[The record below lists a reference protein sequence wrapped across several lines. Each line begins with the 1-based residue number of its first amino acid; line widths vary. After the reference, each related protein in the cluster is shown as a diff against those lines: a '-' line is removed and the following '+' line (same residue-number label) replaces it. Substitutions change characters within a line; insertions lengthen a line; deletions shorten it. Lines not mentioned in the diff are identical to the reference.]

1 MSIEELRLKNQ
12 GLVETQQ
19 SSGVK
24 PNNVST
30 EEADTSGYIIDGS
43 STSTASQ
50 TESTELVSEDDAVVG
65 GELDITNNPFSMV
78 DDSAIKAEYMSLDT
92 DNNGV
97 LTKEELLSW
106 DGIIDGINGTLDNLK
121 SVFAGLGLKV
131 DDASGSTS
139 APSNDGEANAST
151 DVPVENTQPAESGEE
166 IMPDAVKIDD
176 LKDATKDEFKEVAKQ
191 SEELWKEIENIGMND
206 VFKLIDTDEDGKVSE
221 EELQAIAEL
230 DSEDNED
237 GKDSISIDDLKKA
250 VENDKAAKAEEAKA
264 QETAKAK
271 EESNKTDTQA
281 VKQNTSTPRSSGV
294 SGGGRTGGA
303 SGAGGGSYGGGSSGV
318 SGASTS
324 DLPKVET
331 LEELQQQKT
340 QLETEIADKQS
351 EMSEIS
357 AGTSDKVS
365 AEKQAMEDA
374 KKDMEDA
381 IKNDDKINK
390 ETKDEYLELT
400 NNIEKNNQAISENES
415 ETMQTES
422 SISQTESSISTLES
436 SLNSLKLSG
445 EEDDEQKAKIE
456 ARRSELESQIA
467 DKKTELGELQDKKE
481 QLVADKSDLEKEK
494 ADLDKQKAELE
505 KEVLKN
511 ASPETKTAIKTYND
525 KQEAFESKKTE
536 ALSTAKSELDTKVKE
551 LSEVEQKINEKQD
564 QEAKGPTF
572 DFEEG
577 EYSEAEMAA
586 FEANWAENKERYE
599 AVAEKT
605 GVPAELIAAIH
616 WREGSGNFDTY
627 LHNGDPLG
635 SPTTHVP
642 AGIYFDNWE
651 EAAIDAIS
659 SHRGDS
665 TLTADSTDLDA
676 MADFAE
682 RYNGLGYRNRGVPSA
697 YVWAGT
703 DQYTSGKFVADGQYD
718 PNAVDQQL
726 GVMLMLKHI
735 M

>member
-12 GLVETQQ
+12 GLVEAQQ

-24 PNNVST
+24 TGNVSSEGT
-30 EEADTSGYIIDGS
+30 DTSGYIIDGS

-65 GELDITNNPFSMV
+65 GELDINPFSMV

-92 DNNGV
+92 DNDGV

-106 DGIIDGINGTLDNLK
+106 DGIIDGISGTLDNLK
-121 SVFAGLGLKV
+121 AVFTGLGLKV

-139 APSNDGEANAST
+139 APSADGEGNVST

-230 DSEDNED
+230 DSENNED
-237 GKDSISIDDLKKA
+237 GKDSISIEDLKKA

-264 QETAKAK
+264 EETAKAK
-271 EESNKTDTQA
+271 EESNKSDTQ
-281 VKQNTSTPRSSGV
+281 VQKQNLRPSNGV
-294 SGGGRTGGA
+294 SGGGGVGGS
-303 SGAGGGSYGGGSSGV
+303 SGAGGGSYGGGTSGV

-324 DLPKVET
+324 DLPKAET

-340 QLETEIADKQS
+340 QLETEITDKQS

-374 KKDMEDA
+374 KEDMEEA

-467 DKKTELGELQDKKE
+467 DKKTELEELNAKKE
-481 QLVADKSDLEKEK
+481 ELESEKTDLEKEK
-494 ADLDKQKAELE
+494 TELDKQKAELE
-505 KEVLKN
+505 KEILKN
-511 ASPETKTAIKTYND
+511 ASPETKAAIEAYNTAQQD
-525 KQEAFESKKTE
+525 FETAKTE

>member
-1 MSIEELRLKNQ
+1 MSIEELRLKNP
-12 GLVETQQ
+12 GLIEAQQ

-24 PNNVST
+24 TGNVSSEGT
-30 EEADTSGYIIDGS
+30 DTSGYIIDGS

-65 GELDITNNPFSMV
+65 GELDINPFSMV

-106 DGIIDGINGTLDNLK
+106 DGIIDGISGTLDNLK
-121 SVFAGLGLKV
+121 AVFTGLGLKV

-139 APSNDGEANAST
+139 APSVDGEGNVST

-230 DSEDNED
+230 DSENNED
-237 GKDSISIDDLKKA
+237 GKDSISIEDLKKA

-264 QETAKAK
+264 EETAKAK
-271 EESNKTDTQA
+271 EESNKSDTQ
-281 VKQNTSTPRSSGV
+281 VQKQNLRPSNGV
-294 SGGGRTGGA
+294 SGGGGVGGS
-303 SGAGGGSYGGGSSGV
+303 SGAGGGSYGGGTSGV

-324 DLPKVET
+324 DLPKAET

-340 QLETEIADKQS
+340 QLETEITDKQS

-365 AEKQAMEDA
+365 GEKQAMEDA
-374 KKDMEDA
+374 KEDMEEA

-390 ETKDEYLELT
+390 ETKDEYLEVT

-481 QLVADKSDLEKEK
+481 QLEAEKTDLEKEK
-494 ADLDKQKAELE
+494 ADLDKQKAELQ
-505 KEVLKN
+505 KEILKN
-511 ASPETKTAIKTYND
+511 ASPETKAAIKTYND

>member
-1 MSIEELRLKNQ
+1 MSVEELRLKNP
-12 GLVETQQ
+12 GLVEAQQ
-19 SSGVK
+19 SSGSK
-24 PNNVST
+24 TNNVST
-30 EEADTSGYIIDGS
+30 NEADTWGYIIDGS

-65 GELDITNNPFSMV
+65 GELDTTNNPFSMV

-106 DGIIDGINGTLDNLK
+106 DGIIEGINGTLDNLK
-121 SVFAGLGLKV
+121 AVFTGLGLKV

-139 APSNDGEANAST
+139 VPSNDGEANVST

-271 EESNKTDTQA
+271 EEANKTDTQA

-331 LEELQQQKT
+331 LEDLQQQKT

-436 SLNSLKLSG
+436 SLNSLTLSG

-456 ARRSELESQIA
+456 ARRSELESQIS
-467 DKKTELGELQDKKE
+467 DK
-481 QLVADKSDLEKEK
+481 
-494 ADLDKQKAELE
+494 
-505 KEVLKN
+505 
-511 ASPETKTAIKTYND
+511 
-525 KQEAFESKKTE
+525 
-536 ALSTAKSELDTKVKE
+536 
-551 LSEVEQKINEKQD
+551 
-564 QEAKGPTF
+564 
-572 DFEEG
+572 
-577 EYSEAEMAA
+577 
-586 FEANWAENKERYE
+586 
-599 AVAEKT
+599 
-605 GVPAELIAAIH
+605 
-616 WREGSGNFDTY
+616 
-627 LHNGDPLG
+627 
-635 SPTTHVP
+635 
-642 AGIYFDNWE
+642 
-651 EAAIDAIS
+651 
-659 SHRGDS
+659 
-665 TLTADSTDLDA
+665 
-676 MADFAE
+676 
-682 RYNGLGYRNRGVPSA
+682 
-697 YVWAGT
+697 
-703 DQYTSGKFVADGQYD
+703 
-718 PNAVDQQL
+718 
-726 GVMLMLKHI
+726 
-735 M
+735 

>member
-19 SSGVK
+19 SSGAK
-24 PNNVST
+24 TNNVST
-30 EEADTSGYIIDGS
+30 DEADTWGYIIDGS
-43 STSTASQ
+43 STSTDSQ

-65 GELDITNNPFSMV
+65 GELDTTNNPFSMV

-92 DNNGV
+92 DNDGV

-121 SVFAGLGLKV
+121 AVFTGLGLKV

-139 APSNDGEANAST
+139 APSADGEGNVST

-230 DSEDNED
+230 DSENNED
-237 GKDSISIDDLKKA
+237 GKDSISIEDLKKA

-264 QETAKAK
+264 EETAKAK
-271 EESNKTDTQA
+271 EESNKSDTQ
-281 VKQNTSTPRSSGV
+281 VQKQNLRPSNGV
-294 SGGGRTGGA
+294 SGGGGVGGS
-303 SGAGGGSYGGGSSGV
+303 SGAGGGSYGGGTSGV

-324 DLPKVET
+324 DLPKAET

-340 QLETEIADKQS
+340 QLETEITDKQS

-436 SLNSLKLSG
+436 SLNSLTLSG

-456 ARRSELESQIA
+456 ARRSELESQIS
-467 DKKTELGELQDKKE
+467 DKKAELEDLKAKKE
-481 QLVADKSDLEKEK
+481 ELEAEKTDLEKEK

-505 KEVLKN
+505 KEILKN
-511 ASPETKTAIKTYND
+511 ASPETKAAIEAYNTAQQD
-525 KQEAFESKKTE
+525 FESAKTE

-676 MADFAE
+676 MAEFAE

>member
-1 MSIEELRLKNQ
+1 MSVEELRLKNQ
-12 GLVETQQ
+12 GLVEAQQ
-19 SSGVK
+19 SSGAK
-24 PNNVST
+24 TNNVST
-30 EEADTSGYIIDGS
+30 NEADTWGYIIDGS

-65 GELDITNNPFSMV
+65 GELDINPFSMV

-92 DNNGV
+92 DNDGV

-106 DGIIDGINGTLDNLK
+106 DGIIDGISGTLDNLK
-121 SVFAGLGLKV
+121 AVFTGLGLKV

-139 APSNDGEANAST
+139 APSADGEGNVST

-230 DSEDNED
+230 DSENNED
-237 GKDSISIDDLKKA
+237 GKDSISIEDLKKA

-264 QETAKAK
+264 EETAKAK
-271 EESNKTDTQA
+271 EESNKSDTQ
-281 VKQNTSTPRSSGV
+281 VQKQNLRPSNGV
-294 SGGGRTGGA
+294 SGGGGVGGS
-303 SGAGGGSYGGGSSGV
+303 SGAGGGSYGGGTSGV

-324 DLPKVET
+324 DLPKAET

-340 QLETEIADKQS
+340 QLETEITDKQS

-374 KKDMEDA
+374 KEDMEEA

-511 ASPETKTAIKTYND
+511 ASPETKAAIKTYND
-525 KQEAFESKKTE
+525 KQEAFETAKTE
-536 ALSTAKSELDTKVKE
+536 ALSTAKSELDAKVKE

>member
-1 MSIEELRLKNQ
+1 MSIEELRLKNP
-12 GLVETQQ
+12 GLIEAQQ

-24 PNNVST
+24 TGNVSSEGT
-30 EEADTSGYIIDGS
+30 DTSGYIIDGS
-43 STSTASQ
+43 STSTDSQ

-65 GELDITNNPFSMV
+65 GELDINPFSMV

-92 DNNGV
+92 DNDGV

-106 DGIIDGINGTLDNLK
+106 DGIIDGISGTLDNLK
-121 SVFAGLGLKV
+121 AVFTGLGLKV

-139 APSNDGEANAST
+139 APSADGEGNVST

-230 DSEDNED
+230 DSENNED
-237 GKDSISIDDLKKA
+237 GKDSISIEDLKKA

-264 QETAKAK
+264 EETAKAK
-271 EESNKTDTQA
+271 EESNKSDTQ
-281 VKQNTSTPRSSGV
+281 VQKQNLRPSNGV
-294 SGGGRTGGA
+294 SGGGGVGGS
-303 SGAGGGSYGGGSSGV
+303 SGAGGGSYGGGTSGV

-324 DLPKVET
+324 DLPKAET

-340 QLETEIADKQS
+340 QLETEITDKQS

-374 KKDMEDA
+374 KEDMEEA

-481 QLVADKSDLEKEK
+481 QLEAEKTDLEKEK

>member
-1 MSIEELRLKNQ
+1 MSIEELRSKNQ

-24 PNNVST
+24 MNSVST
-30 EEADTSGYIIDGS
+30 DEADTWGYIIDGS
-43 STSTASQ
+43 STSTDSQ

-65 GELDITNNPFSMV
+65 GELDINPFSMV

-121 SVFAGLGLKV
+121 AVFTGLGLKV

-139 APSNDGEANAST
+139 APSDDGEANAST

-230 DSEDNED
+230 DSENNED
-237 GKDSISIDDLKKA
+237 GKDSISIEDLKKA

-264 QETAKAK
+264 EETAKAK
-271 EESNKTDTQA
+271 EESNKSDTQ
-281 VKQNTSTPRSSGV
+281 VQKQNLRPSNGV
-294 SGGGRTGGA
+294 SGGGGVGGS
-303 SGAGGGSYGGGSSGV
+303 SGAGGGSYGGGTSGV

-324 DLPKVET
+324 DLPKAET
-331 LEELQQQKT
+331 LEDLQQQKT

-436 SLNSLKLSG
+436 SLNSLTLSG

-456 ARRSELESQIA
+456 ARRSELESQIS
-467 DKKTELGELQDKKE
+467 DKKAELEDLKAKKE
-481 QLVADKSDLEKEK
+481 ELESEKTDLEKEK

-505 KEVLKN
+505 KEILKN
-511 ASPETKTAIKTYND
+511 ASPETKAAIEAYNTAQQD
-525 KQEAFESKKTE
+525 FESAKTE

>member
-12 GLVETQQ
+12 GLVEAQQ

-24 PNNVST
+24 TGNVSSEGT
-30 EEADTSGYIIDGS
+30 DTSGYIIDGS

-65 GELDITNNPFSMV
+65 GELDINPFSMV

-92 DNNGV
+92 DNDGV

-106 DGIIDGINGTLDNLK
+106 DGIIDGISGTLDNLK
-121 SVFAGLGLKV
+121 AVFTGLGLKV

-139 APSNDGEANAST
+139 APSADGEGNVST

-230 DSEDNED
+230 DSENNED
-237 GKDSISIDDLKKA
+237 GKDSISIEDLKKA

-264 QETAKAK
+264 EETAKAK
-271 EESNKTDTQA
+271 EESNKSDTQ
-281 VKQNTSTPRSSGV
+281 VQKQNLRPSNGV
-294 SGGGRTGGA
+294 SGGGGVGGS
-303 SGAGGGSYGGGSSGV
+303 SGAGGGSYGGGTSGV

-324 DLPKVET
+324 DLPKAET

-340 QLETEIADKQS
+340 QLETEITDKQS

-374 KKDMEDA
+374 KKDMEEA

-456 ARRSELESQIA
+456 ARRSELESQIS
-467 DKKTELGELQDKKE
+467 DKKAELEDLKAKKE
-481 QLVADKSDLEKEK
+481 ELESEKTDLEKEK

-505 KEVLKN
+505 KEILKN
-511 ASPETKTAIKTYND
+511 ASPETKAAIEAYNTAQQD
-525 KQEAFESKKTE
+525 FESAKTE

>member
-12 GLVETQQ
+12 GLVEAQQ

-24 PNNVST
+24 TGNVSSEGT
-30 EEADTSGYIIDGS
+30 DTSGYIIDGS

-65 GELDITNNPFSMV
+65 GELDINPFSMV

-92 DNNGV
+92 DNDGV

-106 DGIIDGINGTLDNLK
+106 DGIIDGISGTLDNLK
-121 SVFAGLGLKV
+121 AVFTGLGLKV

-139 APSNDGEANAST
+139 APSADGEGNVST

-230 DSEDNED
+230 DSENNED
-237 GKDSISIDDLKKA
+237 GKDSISIEDLKKA

-264 QETAKAK
+264 EETAKAK
-271 EESNKTDTQA
+271 EESNKSDTQ
-281 VKQNTSTPRSSGV
+281 VQKQNLRPSNGV
-294 SGGGRTGGA
+294 SGGGGVGGS
-303 SGAGGGSYGGGSSGV
+303 SGAGGGSYGGGTSGV

-324 DLPKVET
+324 DLPKAET

-340 QLETEIADKQS
+340 QLETEITDKQS

-374 KKDMEDA
+374 KEDMEDA

-467 DKKTELGELQDKKE
+467 DKKTELEELNAKKE
-481 QLVADKSDLEKEK
+481 ELESEKTDLEKEK
-494 ADLDKQKAELE
+494 TELDKQKAELE
-505 KEVLKN
+505 KEILKN
-511 ASPETKTAIKTYND
+511 ASPETKAAIEAYNTAQQD
-525 KQEAFESKKTE
+525 FETAKTE

>member
-1 MSIEELRLKNQ
+1 MSIEELRLKNP

-24 PNNVST
+24 TGNVSSEGT
-30 EEADTSGYIIDGS
+30 DTSGYIIDGS
-43 STSTASQ
+43 STSTDSQ

-65 GELDITNNPFSMV
+65 GQLDTDNPFSMV

-92 DNNGV
+92 DNDGV

-106 DGIIDGINGTLDNLK
+106 DGIIDGISGTLDNLK
-121 SVFAGLGLKV
+121 AVFTGLGLKV

-139 APSNDGEANAST
+139 APSADGEGNVST

-230 DSEDNED
+230 DSENNED
-237 GKDSISIDDLKKA
+237 GKDSISIEDLKKA

-264 QETAKAK
+264 EETAKAK
-271 EESNKTDTQA
+271 EESNKSDTQ
-281 VKQNTSTPRSSGV
+281 VQKQNLRPSNGV
-294 SGGGRTGGA
+294 SGGGGVGGS
-303 SGAGGGSYGGGSSGV
+303 SGAGGGSYGGGTSGV

-324 DLPKVET
+324 DLPKAET

-340 QLETEIADKQS
+340 QLETEITDKQS

-374 KKDMEDA
+374 KEDMEEA

-481 QLVADKSDLEKEK
+481 QLEAEKTDLEKEK

-505 KEVLKN
+505 KEILKN
-511 ASPETKTAIKTYND
+511 ASPETKAAIEAYNTAQQD
-525 KQEAFESKKTE
+525 FETAKTE

>member
-1 MSIEELRLKNQ
+1 MSIEELRLKNP
-12 GLVETQQ
+12 GLIEAQQ

-24 PNNVST
+24 TGNVSSEGT
-30 EEADTSGYIIDGS
+30 DTSGYIIDGS

-65 GELDITNNPFSMV
+65 GELDINPFSMV

-106 DGIIDGINGTLDNLK
+106 DGIIDGISGTLDNLK
-121 SVFAGLGLKV
+121 AVFTGLGLKV

-139 APSNDGEANAST
+139 APSNDGEGNAST

-230 DSEDNED
+230 DSENNED
-237 GKDSISIDDLKKA
+237 GKDSISIEDLKKA

-264 QETAKAK
+264 EETAKAK
-271 EESNKTDTQA
+271 EESNKSDTQ
-281 VKQNTSTPRSSGV
+281 VQKQNLRPSNGV
-294 SGGGRTGGA
+294 SGGGGVGGS
-303 SGAGGGSYGGGSSGV
+303 SGAGGGSYGGGTSGV

-324 DLPKVET
+324 DLPKAET

-340 QLETEIADKQS
+340 QLETEITDKQS

-374 KKDMEDA
+374 KEDMEEA

-467 DKKTELGELQDKKE
+467 DKKTELEELNAKKE
-481 QLVADKSDLEKEK
+481 ELESEKTDLEKEK
-494 ADLDKQKAELE
+494 TELDKQKAELE
-505 KEVLKN
+505 KEILKN
-511 ASPETKTAIKTYND
+511 ASPETKAAIEAYNTAQQD
-525 KQEAFESKKTE
+525 FETAKTE

-642 AGIYFDNWE
+642 AGIYFDKWE

>member
-65 GELDITNNPFSMV
+65 GELDINPFSMV

-92 DNNGV
+92 DNDGV

-106 DGIIDGINGTLDNLK
+106 DGIIDGISGTLDNLK
-121 SVFAGLGLKV
+121 AVFTGLGLKV

-139 APSNDGEANAST
+139 APSADGEGNVST

-230 DSEDNED
+230 DSENNED
-237 GKDSISIDDLKKA
+237 GKDSISIEDLKKA

-264 QETAKAK
+264 EETSKAK
-271 EESNKTDTQA
+271 EESNKSDTQ
-281 VKQNTSTPRSSGV
+281 VQKQNLRPSNGV
-294 SGGGRTGGA
+294 SGGGGVGGS
-303 SGAGGGSYGGGSSGV
+303 SGAGGGSYGGGTSGV

-324 DLPKVET
+324 DLPKAET

-374 KKDMEDA
+374 KEDMEEA

-505 KEVLKN
+505 KEILKN
-511 ASPETKTAIKTYND
+511 ASPETKAAIEAYNTAQQD
-525 KQEAFESKKTE
+525 FETAKTE

>member
-12 GLVETQQ
+12 GLVEAQQ
-19 SSGVK
+19 SSGAK
-24 PNNVST
+24 TGNVSAEGT
-30 EEADTSGYIIDGS
+30 DTSGYIIDGS
-43 STSTASQ
+43 STSTDSQ

-65 GELDITNNPFSMV
+65 GELDINPFSMV

-92 DNNGV
+92 DNDGV

-106 DGIIDGINGTLDNLK
+106 DGIIDGISGTLDNLK
-121 SVFAGLGLKV
+121 AVFTGLGLKV

-139 APSNDGEANAST
+139 APSADGEGNVST

-230 DSEDNED
+230 DSENNED
-237 GKDSISIDDLKKA
+237 GKDSISIEDLKKA
-250 VENDKAAKAEEAKA
+250 VENDKAAKAAEAKA
-264 QETAKAK
+264 EETAKAK
-271 EESNKTDTQA
+271 EESNKSDTQ
-281 VKQNTSTPRSSGV
+281 VQKQNLRPSNGV
-294 SGGGRTGGA
+294 SGGGGVGGS
-303 SGAGGGSYGGGSSGV
+303 SGAGGGSYGGGTSGV

-324 DLPKVET
+324 DLPKAET

-340 QLETEIADKQS
+340 QLETEITDKQS

-374 KKDMEDA
+374 KEDMEEA

-390 ETKDEYLELT
+390 ETKDEYLEVT

-456 ARRSELESQIA
+456 ARRSELDSQIA

-481 QLVADKSDLEKEK
+481 QLVADKSDLEKGK
-494 ADLDKQKAELE
+494 ADLDKQKAELQ
-505 KEVLKN
+505 KEILKN

>member
-19 SSGVK
+19 SSGAK
-24 PNNVST
+24 TNNVSSEGT
-30 EEADTSGYIIDGS
+30 DTSGYIIDGS
-43 STSTASQ
+43 STSTDSQ

-65 GELDITNNPFSMV
+65 GELDTTNNPFSMV

-92 DNNGV
+92 DNDGV

-121 SVFAGLGLKV
+121 AVFTGLGLKV

-139 APSNDGEANAST
+139 APSADGEGNVST

-230 DSEDNED
+230 DSENNED
-237 GKDSISIDDLKKA
+237 GKDSISIEDLKKA

-264 QETAKAK
+264 EETAKAK
-271 EESNKTDTQA
+271 EESNKSDTQ
-281 VKQNTSTPRSSGV
+281 VQKQNLRPSNGV
-294 SGGGRTGGA
+294 SGGGGVGGS
-303 SGAGGGSYGGGSSGV
+303 SGAGGGSYGGGTSGV

-324 DLPKVET
+324 DLPKAET

-340 QLETEIADKQS
+340 QLETEITDKQS

-436 SLNSLKLSG
+436 SLNSLTLSG

-456 ARRSELESQIA
+456 ARRSELESQIS
-467 DKKTELGELQDKKE
+467 DKKAELEDLKAKKE
-481 QLVADKSDLEKEK
+481 ELEAEKTDLEKEK

-505 KEVLKN
+505 KEILKN
-511 ASPETKTAIKTYND
+511 ASPETKAAIEAYNTAQQD
-525 KQEAFESKKTE
+525 FESAKTE

>member
-12 GLVETQQ
+12 GLVEAQQ
-19 SSGVK
+19 SSGAK
-24 PNNVST
+24 TGNVSA
-30 EEADTSGYIIDGS
+30 EETDTSGYIIDGS

-65 GELDITNNPFSMV
+65 GELDINPFSMV

-92 DNNGV
+92 DNDGV

-106 DGIIDGINGTLDNLK
+106 DGIIDGISGTLDNLK
-121 SVFAGLGLKV
+121 AVFTGLGLKV
-131 DDASGSTS
+131 DDASGGTS
-139 APSNDGEANAST
+139 APSADGEGNVST
-151 DVPVENTQPAESGEE
+151 DVPVEDTQPAESGEE

-230 DSEDNED
+230 DSENNED
-237 GKDSISIDDLKKA
+237 GKDSISIEDLKKA

-264 QETAKAK
+264 EETAKAK
-271 EESNKTDTQA
+271 EESNKSDTQ
-281 VKQNTSTPRSSGV
+281 VQKQNLRPSNGV
-294 SGGGRTGGA
+294 SGGGGVGGS
-303 SGAGGGSYGGGSSGV
+303 SGAGGGSYGGGTSGV

-324 DLPKVET
+324 DLPKAET

-340 QLETEIADKQS
+340 QLETEITDKQS

-365 AEKQAMEDA
+365 GEKQAMEDA
-374 KKDMEDA
+374 KEDMEEA

-390 ETKDEYLELT
+390 ETKDEYLEVT

-436 SLNSLKLSG
+436 SLNSLELSG

-481 QLVADKSDLEKEK
+481 QLVADKPDLEKEK
-494 ADLDKQKAELE
+494 ADLDKQKAELQ
-505 KEVLKN
+505 KEILKN
-511 ASPETKTAIKTYND
+511 ASPETKAAIETYND

>member
-12 GLVETQQ
+12 GLVEAQQ
-19 SSGVK
+19 SSGAK
-24 PNNVST
+24 TNNVSAEGT
-30 EEADTSGYIIDGS
+30 DTSGYIIDGS

-65 GELDITNNPFSMV
+65 GELDINPFSMV

-92 DNNGV
+92 DNDGV

-106 DGIIDGINGTLDNLK
+106 DGIIDGISGTLDNLK
-121 SVFAGLGLKV
+121 AVFTGLGLKV
-131 DDASGSTS
+131 DDASGGTS
-139 APSNDGEANAST
+139 APSADGEGNVST
-151 DVPVENTQPAESGEE
+151 DVPVEDTQPAESGEE

-230 DSEDNED
+230 DSENNED
-237 GKDSISIDDLKKA
+237 GKDSISIEDLKKA
-250 VENDKAAKAEEAKA
+250 VENDKAAKAAEAKA
-264 QETAKAK
+264 EETAKAK
-271 EESNKTDTQA
+271 EESNKSDTQ
-281 VKQNTSTPRSSGV
+281 VQKQNLRPSNGV
-294 SGGGRTGGA
+294 SGGGGVGGS
-303 SGAGGGSYGGGSSGV
+303 SGAGGGSYGGGTSGV

-324 DLPKVET
+324 DLPKAET

-340 QLETEIADKQS
+340 QLETEITDKQS

-365 AEKQAMEDA
+365 GEKQAMEDA
-374 KKDMEDA
+374 KEDMEEA

-390 ETKDEYLELT
+390 ETKDEYLEVT

-436 SLNSLKLSG
+436 SLNSLTLSG

>member
-24 PNNVST
+24 TGNVSSEGT
-30 EEADTSGYIIDGS
+30 DTSGYIIDGS

-65 GELDITNNPFSMV
+65 GELDINPFSMV

-92 DNNGV
+92 DNDGV

-106 DGIIDGINGTLDNLK
+106 DGIIDGISGTLDNLK
-121 SVFAGLGLKV
+121 AVFTGLGLKV

-139 APSNDGEANAST
+139 APSADGEGNVST

-230 DSEDNED
+230 DSENNED
-237 GKDSISIDDLKKA
+237 GKDSISIEDLKKA

-264 QETAKAK
+264 EETAKAK
-271 EESNKTDTQA
+271 EESNKSDTQ
-281 VKQNTSTPRSSGV
+281 VQKQNLRPSNGV
-294 SGGGRTGGA
+294 SGGGGVGGS
-303 SGAGGGSYGGGSSGV
+303 SGAGGGSYGGGTSGV

-324 DLPKVET
+324 DLPKAET

-340 QLETEIADKQS
+340 QLETEITDKQS

-374 KKDMEDA
+374 KEDMEEA

-481 QLVADKSDLEKEK
+481 QLEAEKTDLEKEK

-505 KEVLKN
+505 KEILKN
-511 ASPETKTAIKTYND
+511 ASPETKAAIEAYNTAQQD
-525 KQEAFESKKTE
+525 FESAKTE

>member
-24 PNNVST
+24 TGNVSSEGT
-30 EEADTSGYIIDGS
+30 DTSGYIIDGS

-65 GELDITNNPFSMV
+65 GELDINPFSMV

-92 DNNGV
+92 DNDGV

-106 DGIIDGINGTLDNLK
+106 DGIIDGISGTLDNLK
-121 SVFAGLGLKV
+121 AVFTGLGLKV

-139 APSNDGEANAST
+139 APSADGEGNVST

-230 DSEDNED
+230 DSENNED
-237 GKDSISIDDLKKA
+237 GKDSISIEDLKKA

-264 QETAKAK
+264 EETAKAK
-271 EESNKTDTQA
+271 EESNKSDTQ
-281 VKQNTSTPRSSGV
+281 VQKQNLRPSNGV
-294 SGGGRTGGA
+294 SGGGGVGGS
-303 SGAGGGSYGGGSSGV
+303 SGAGGGSYGGGTSGV

-324 DLPKVET
+324 DLPKAET

-340 QLETEIADKQS
+340 QLETEITDKQS

-374 KKDMEDA
+374 KEDMEEA

-436 SLNSLKLSG
+436 SLNSLTLSG

-456 ARRSELESQIA
+456 ARRSELESQIS
-467 DKKTELGELQDKKE
+467 DKKAELEDLKAKKE
-481 QLVADKSDLEKEK
+481 ELEAEKTDLEKEK

-505 KEVLKN
+505 KEILKN
-511 ASPETKTAIKTYND
+511 ASPETKAAIEAYNTAQQD
-525 KQEAFESKKTE
+525 FETAKTE

>member
-12 GLVETQQ
+12 GLVEAQQ
-19 SSGVK
+19 SSGAK
-24 PNNVST
+24 TNNVSAEGT
-30 EEADTSGYIIDGS
+30 DTSGYIIDGS

-65 GELDITNNPFSMV
+65 GELDINPFSMV

-92 DNNGV
+92 DNDGV

-106 DGIIDGINGTLDNLK
+106 DGIIDGISGTLDNLK
-121 SVFAGLGLKV
+121 AVFTGLGLKV

-139 APSNDGEANAST
+139 APSADGEGNVST

-230 DSEDNED
+230 DSENNED
-237 GKDSISIDDLKKA
+237 GKDSISIEDLKKA
-250 VENDKAAKAEEAKA
+250 VENDKAAKAAEAKA
-264 QETAKAK
+264 EETAKAK
-271 EESNKTDTQA
+271 EESNKSDTQ
-281 VKQNTSTPRSSGV
+281 VQKQNLRPSNGV
-294 SGGGRTGGA
+294 SGGGGVGGS
-303 SGAGGGSYGGGSSGV
+303 SGAGGGSYGGGTSGV

-324 DLPKVET
+324 DLPKAET

-340 QLETEIADKQS
+340 QLETEITDKQS

-365 AEKQAMEDA
+365 GEKQAMEDA
-374 KKDMEDA
+374 KEDMEEA

-390 ETKDEYLELT
+390 ETKDEYLEVT

-456 ARRSELESQIA
+456 ARRSELDSQIA

-494 ADLDKQKAELE
+494 ADLDKQKAELQ
-505 KEVLKN
+505 KEILKN

>member
-1 MSIEELRLKNQ
+1 MSIEELRLKNP
-12 GLVETQQ
+12 GLIEAQQ

-24 PNNVST
+24 TGNVSSEGT
-30 EEADTSGYIIDGS
+30 DTSGYIIDGS

-65 GELDITNNPFSMV
+65 GELDINPFSMV

-106 DGIIDGINGTLDNLK
+106 DGIIDGISGTLDNLK
-121 SVFAGLGLKV
+121 AVFTGLGLKV

-139 APSNDGEANAST
+139 APSADGEGNVST

-230 DSEDNED
+230 DSENNED
-237 GKDSISIDDLKKA
+237 GKDSISIEDLKKA

-264 QETAKAK
+264 EETAKAK
-271 EESNKTDTQA
+271 EESNKSDTQ
-281 VKQNTSTPRSSGV
+281 VQKQNLRPSNGV
-294 SGGGRTGGA
+294 SGGGGVGGS
-303 SGAGGGSYGGGSSGV
+303 SGAGGGSYGGGTSGV

-324 DLPKVET
+324 DLPKAET

-340 QLETEIADKQS
+340 QLETEITDKQS

-494 ADLDKQKAELE
+494 ADLDKQKAELQ
-505 KEVLKN
+505 KEILKN
-511 ASPETKTAIKTYND
+511 ASPETKAAIETYND
-525 KQEAFESKKTE
+525 KQEAFESAKTE

>member
-12 GLVETQQ
+12 GLIEAQQ

-24 PNNVST
+24 TGNVSSEGT
-30 EEADTSGYIIDGS
+30 DTSGYIIDGS

-65 GELDITNNPFSMV
+65 GQLDTDNPFSMV

-92 DNNGV
+92 DNDGV

-106 DGIIDGINGTLDNLK
+106 DGIIDGISGTLDNLK
-121 SVFAGLGLKV
+121 AVFTGLGLKV

-139 APSNDGEANAST
+139 APSADGEGNVST

-230 DSEDNED
+230 DSENNED
-237 GKDSISIDDLKKA
+237 GKDSISIEDLKKA

-264 QETAKAK
+264 EETAKAK
-271 EESNKTDTQA
+271 EESNKSDTQ
-281 VKQNTSTPRSSGV
+281 VQKQNLRPSNGV
-294 SGGGRTGGA
+294 SGGGGVGGS
-303 SGAGGGSYGGGSSGV
+303 SGAGGGSYGGGTSGV

-324 DLPKVET
+324 DLPKAET

-340 QLETEIADKQS
+340 QLETEITDKQS

-374 KKDMEDA
+374 KEDMEEA

-481 QLVADKSDLEKEK
+481 QLEAEKTDLEKEK

-505 KEVLKN
+505 KEILKN
-511 ASPETKTAIKTYND
+511 ASPETKAAIEAYNTAQQD
-525 KQEAFESKKTE
+525 FESAKTE

>member
-19 SSGVK
+19 SSGAK
-24 PNNVST
+24 TNNVSSEGT
-30 EEADTSGYIIDGS
+30 DTSGYIIDGS
-43 STSTASQ
+43 STSTDSQ

-65 GELDITNNPFSMV
+65 GELDTTNNPFSMV

-92 DNNGV
+92 DNDGV

-121 SVFAGLGLKV
+121 AVFTGLGLKV

-139 APSNDGEANAST
+139 APSADGEGNVST

-230 DSEDNED
+230 DSENNED
-237 GKDSISIDDLKKA
+237 GKDSISIEDLKKA

-264 QETAKAK
+264 EETAKAK
-271 EESNKTDTQA
+271 EESNKSDTQ
-281 VKQNTSTPRSSGV
+281 VQKQNLRPSNGV
-294 SGGGRTGGA
+294 SGGGGVGGS
-303 SGAGGGSYGGGSSGV
+303 SGAGGGSYGGGTSGV

-324 DLPKVET
+324 DLPKAET

-340 QLETEIADKQS
+340 QLETEITDKQS

-436 SLNSLKLSG
+436 SLNSLTLSG

-456 ARRSELESQIA
+456 ARRSELESQIS
-467 DKKTELGELQDKKE
+467 DKKAELEDLKAKKE
-481 QLVADKSDLEKEK
+481 ELEAEKTDLEKEK

-505 KEVLKN
+505 KEILKN
-511 ASPETKTAIKTYND
+511 ASPETKAAIEAYNTAQQD
-525 KQEAFESKKTE
+525 FESAKTE

-676 MADFAE
+676 MAEFAE

>member
-12 GLVETQQ
+12 GLVEAQQ
-19 SSGVK
+19 SSGAK

-65 GELDITNNPFSMV
+65 GELDINPFSMV

-106 DGIIDGINGTLDNLK
+106 DGIIDGISGTLDNLK

-139 APSNDGEANAST
+139 APSADGEGNVST

-230 DSEDNED
+230 DSENNED
-237 GKDSISIDDLKKA
+237 GKDSISIEDLKKA

-264 QETAKAK
+264 EETAKAK
-271 EESNKTDTQA
+271 EESNKSDTQ
-281 VKQNTSTPRSSGV
+281 VQKQNLRPSNGV
-294 SGGGRTGGA
+294 SGGGGVGGS
-303 SGAGGGSYGGGSSGV
+303 SGAGGGSYGGGTSGV

-324 DLPKVET
+324 DLPKAET

-340 QLETEIADKQS
+340 QLETEITDKQS

-374 KKDMEDA
+374 KEDMEEA

-436 SLNSLKLSG
+436 SLNSLTLSG

-456 ARRSELESQIA
+456 ARRSELESQIS
-467 DKKTELGELQDKKE
+467 DKKAELEDLKAKKE
-481 QLVADKSDLEKEK
+481 ELESEKTDLEKEK

-511 ASPETKTAIKTYND
+511 ASPETKAAIKTYND

>member
-24 PNNVST
+24 TGNVSSEGT
-30 EEADTSGYIIDGS
+30 DTSGYIIDGS

-65 GELDITNNPFSMV
+65 GELDINPFSMV

-92 DNNGV
+92 DNDGV

-106 DGIIDGINGTLDNLK
+106 DGIIDGISGTLDNLK
-121 SVFAGLGLKV
+121 AVFTGLGLKV

-139 APSNDGEANAST
+139 APSADGEGNVST

-230 DSEDNED
+230 DSENNED
-237 GKDSISIDDLKKA
+237 GKDSISIEDLKKA

-264 QETAKAK
+264 EETAKAK
-271 EESNKTDTQA
+271 EESNKSDTQ
-281 VKQNTSTPRSSGV
+281 VQKQNLRPSNGV
-294 SGGGRTGGA
+294 SGGGGVGGS
-303 SGAGGGSYGGGSSGV
+303 SGAGGGSYGGGTSGV

-324 DLPKVET
+324 DLPKAET

-340 QLETEIADKQS
+340 QLETEITDKQS

-374 KKDMEDA
+374 KEDMEEA

-467 DKKTELGELQDKKE
+467 DKKTELEELNAKKE
-481 QLVADKSDLEKEK
+481 ELESEKTDLEKEK
-494 ADLDKQKAELE
+494 TELDKQKAELE
-505 KEVLKN
+505 KEILKN
-511 ASPETKTAIKTYND
+511 ASPETKAAIEAYNTAQQD
-525 KQEAFESKKTE
+525 FETAKTE

>member
-12 GLVETQQ
+12 GLVEAQQ

-24 PNNVST
+24 TGNVSSEGT
-30 EEADTSGYIIDGS
+30 DTSGYIIDGS
-43 STSTASQ
+43 STSTDSQ

-65 GELDITNNPFSMV
+65 GQLDTDNPFSMV

-92 DNNGV
+92 DNDGV

-106 DGIIDGINGTLDNLK
+106 DGIIDGISGTLDNLK
-121 SVFAGLGLKV
+121 AVFTGLGLKV

-139 APSNDGEANAST
+139 APSADGEGNVST

-230 DSEDNED
+230 DSENNED
-237 GKDSISIDDLKKA
+237 GKDSISIEDLKKA

-264 QETAKAK
+264 EETAKAK
-271 EESNKTDTQA
+271 EESNKSDTQ
-281 VKQNTSTPRSSGV
+281 VQKQNLRPSNGV
-294 SGGGRTGGA
+294 SGGGGVGGS
-303 SGAGGGSYGGGSSGV
+303 SGAGGGSYGGGTSGV

-324 DLPKVET
+324 DLPKAET

-340 QLETEIADKQS
+340 QLETEITDKQS

-374 KKDMEDA
+374 KEDMEEA

-481 QLVADKSDLEKEK
+481 QLVAEKTDLEKEK
-494 ADLDKQKAELE
+494 ADLDKQKAELQ
-505 KEVLKN
+505 KEILKN

-525 KQEAFESKKTE
+525 KQEAFESAKTE

>member
-12 GLVETQQ
+12 GLVEAQQ

-24 PNNVST
+24 TGNVSSEGT
-30 EEADTSGYIIDGS
+30 DTSGYIIDGS
-43 STSTASQ
+43 STSTDSQ

-65 GELDITNNPFSMV
+65 GELDINPFSMV

-106 DGIIDGINGTLDNLK
+106 DGIIDGISGTLDNLK
-121 SVFAGLGLKV
+121 AVFTGLGLKV

-139 APSNDGEANAST
+139 APSADGEGNVST

-230 DSEDNED
+230 DSENNED
-237 GKDSISIDDLKKA
+237 GKDSISIEDLKKA

-264 QETAKAK
+264 EETAKAK
-271 EESNKTDTQA
+271 EESNKSDTQ
-281 VKQNTSTPRSSGV
+281 VQKQNLRPSNGV
-294 SGGGRTGGA
+294 SGGGGVGGS
-303 SGAGGGSYGGGSSGV
+303 SGAGGGSYGGGTSGV

-324 DLPKVET
+324 DLPKAET

-340 QLETEIADKQS
+340 QLETEITDKQS

-374 KKDMEDA
+374 KEDMEEA

-481 QLVADKSDLEKEK
+481 QLEAEKTDLEKEK

-511 ASPETKTAIKTYND
+511 ASPETKAAIKTYND
-525 KQEAFESKKTE
+525 KQEAFETAKTE

>member
-12 GLVETQQ
+12 GLVEAQQ

-24 PNNVST
+24 TGNVSSEGT
-30 EEADTSGYIIDGS
+30 DTSGYIIDGS
-43 STSTASQ
+43 STSTDSQ

-65 GELDITNNPFSMV
+65 GQLDTDNPFSMV

-92 DNNGV
+92 DNDGV

-106 DGIIDGINGTLDNLK
+106 DGIIDGISGTLDNLK
-121 SVFAGLGLKV
+121 AVFTGLGLKV

-139 APSNDGEANAST
+139 APSADGEGNVST

-230 DSEDNED
+230 DSENNED
-237 GKDSISIDDLKKA
+237 GKDSISIEDLKKA

-264 QETAKAK
+264 EETAKAK
-271 EESNKTDTQA
+271 EESNKSDTQ
-281 VKQNTSTPRSSGV
+281 VQKQNLRPSNGV
-294 SGGGRTGGA
+294 SGGGGVGGS
-303 SGAGGGSYGGGSSGV
+303 SGAGGGSYGGGTSGV

-324 DLPKVET
+324 DLPKAET

-340 QLETEIADKQS
+340 QLETEITDKQS

-374 KKDMEDA
+374 KEDMEEA

-481 QLVADKSDLEKEK
+481 QLEAEKTDLEKEK
-494 ADLDKQKAELE
+494 AELDKQKAELE
-505 KEVLKN
+505 KEILKN
-511 ASPETKTAIKTYND
+511 ASPETKAAIEAYNTAQQD
-525 KQEAFESKKTE
+525 FETAKTE

>member
-19 SSGVK
+19 SSGAK
-24 PNNVST
+24 TNNVST
-30 EEADTSGYIIDGS
+30 DEADTSGYIIDGS
-43 STSTASQ
+43 STSTDSQ

-65 GELDITNNPFSMV
+65 GELDTTNNPFSMV

-92 DNNGV
+92 DNDGV

-121 SVFAGLGLKV
+121 AVFTGLGLKV

-139 APSNDGEANAST
+139 APSADGEGNVST

-237 GKDSISIDDLKKA
+237 GKDSISIEDLKKA

-264 QETAKAK
+264 EETAKAK
-271 EESNKTDTQA
+271 EESNKSDTQ
-281 VKQNTSTPRSSGV
+281 VQKQNLRPSNGV
-294 SGGGRTGGA
+294 SGGGGVGGS
-303 SGAGGGSYGGGSSGV
+303 SGAGGGSYGGGTSGV

-324 DLPKVET
+324 DLPKAET

-340 QLETEIADKQS
+340 QLETEITDKQS

-436 SLNSLKLSG
+436 SLNSLTLSG

-456 ARRSELESQIA
+456 ARRSELESQIS
-467 DKKTELGELQDKKE
+467 DKKAELEDLKAKKE
-481 QLVADKSDLEKEK
+481 ELEAEKTDLEKEK

-505 KEVLKN
+505 KEILKN
-511 ASPETKTAIKTYND
+511 ASPETKAAIEAYNTAQQD
-525 KQEAFESKKTE
+525 FESAKTE

-676 MADFAE
+676 MAEFAE

>member
-12 GLVETQQ
+12 GLVEAQQ

-24 PNNVST
+24 TGNVSSEGT
-30 EEADTSGYIIDGS
+30 DTSGYIIDGS

-65 GELDITNNPFSMV
+65 GELDINPFSMV

-92 DNNGV
+92 DNDGV

-106 DGIIDGINGTLDNLK
+106 DGIIDGISGTLDNLK
-121 SVFAGLGLKV
+121 AVFTGLGLKV

-139 APSNDGEANAST
+139 APSADGEGNVST

-230 DSEDNED
+230 DSENNED
-237 GKDSISIDDLKKA
+237 GKDSISIEDLKKA

-264 QETAKAK
+264 EETAKAK
-271 EESNKTDTQA
+271 EESNKSDTQ
-281 VKQNTSTPRSSGV
+281 VQKQNLRPSNGV
-294 SGGGRTGGA
+294 SGGGGVGGS
-303 SGAGGGSYGGGSSGV
+303 SGAGGGSYGGGTSGV

-324 DLPKVET
+324 DLPKAET

-340 QLETEIADKQS
+340 QLETEITDKQS

-374 KKDMEDA
+374 KEDMEEA

-481 QLVADKSDLEKEK
+481 QLESEKTDLEKEK

-505 KEVLKN
+505 KEILKN
-511 ASPETKTAIKTYND
+511 ASPETKAAIEAYNTAQQD
-525 KQEAFESKKTE
+525 FETAKTE

>member
-30 EEADTSGYIIDGS
+30 DEADTWGYIIDGS
-43 STSTASQ
+43 STSTESQ

-65 GELDITNNPFSMV
+65 GELDTTNNPFSMV

-92 DNNGV
+92 DNDGV

-106 DGIIDGINGTLDNLK
+106 DGIIDGISGTLDNLK
-121 SVFAGLGLKV
+121 AVFTGLGLKV

-139 APSNDGEANAST
+139 APSADGEGNVST

-230 DSEDNED
+230 DSENNED
-237 GKDSISIDDLKKA
+237 GKDSISIEDLKKA

-264 QETAKAK
+264 EETAKAK
-271 EESNKTDTQA
+271 EESNKSDTQ
-281 VKQNTSTPRSSGV
+281 VQKQNLRPSNGV
-294 SGGGRTGGA
+294 SGGGGVGGS
-303 SGAGGGSYGGGSSGV
+303 SGAGGGSYGGGTSGV

-324 DLPKVET
+324 DLPKAET

-340 QLETEIADKQS
+340 QLETEITDKQS

-467 DKKTELGELQDKKE
+467 DKKTELEELNAKKE
-481 QLVADKSDLEKEK
+481 ELESEKTDLEKEK
-494 ADLDKQKAELE
+494 TELDKQKAELE
-505 KEVLKN
+505 KEILKN
-511 ASPETKTAIKTYND
+511 ASPETKAAIEAYNTAQQD
-525 KQEAFESKKTE
+525 FETAKTE

>member
-1 MSIEELRLKNQ
+1 MSIEELRLKNP

-24 PNNVST
+24 TGNVSSEGT
-30 EEADTSGYIIDGS
+30 DTSGYIIDGS

-65 GELDITNNPFSMV
+65 GELDINPFSMV

-92 DNNGV
+92 DNDGV

-106 DGIIDGINGTLDNLK
+106 DGIIDGISGTLDNLK
-121 SVFAGLGLKV
+121 AVFTGLGLKV

-139 APSNDGEANAST
+139 APSADGEGNVST

-230 DSEDNED
+230 DSENNED
-237 GKDSISIDDLKKA
+237 GKDSISIEDLKKA

-264 QETAKAK
+264 EETAKAK
-271 EESNKTDTQA
+271 EESNKSDTQ
-281 VKQNTSTPRSSGV
+281 VQKQNLRPSNGV
-294 SGGGRTGGA
+294 SGGGGVGGS
-303 SGAGGGSYGGGSSGV
+303 SGAGGGSYGGGTSGV

-324 DLPKVET
+324 DLPKAET

-340 QLETEIADKQS
+340 QLETEITDKQS

-374 KKDMEDA
+374 KEDMEEA

-481 QLVADKSDLEKEK
+481 QLEAEKTDLEKEK

-505 KEVLKN
+505 KEILKN
-511 ASPETKTAIKTYND
+511 ASPETKAAIEAYNTAQQD
-525 KQEAFESKKTE
+525 FETAKTE

>member
-12 GLVETQQ
+12 GLVEAQQ
-19 SSGVK
+19 SSGAK
-24 PNNVST
+24 TNNVST
-30 EEADTSGYIIDGS
+30 NEADTWGYIIDGS
-43 STSTASQ
+43 STSTDSQ

-65 GELDITNNPFSMV
+65 GELDTTNNPFSMV

-92 DNNGV
+92 DNDGV

-121 SVFAGLGLKV
+121 AVFTGLGLKV

-139 APSNDGEANAST
+139 APSADGEGNVST

-230 DSEDNED
+230 DSENNED
-237 GKDSISIDDLKKA
+237 GKDSISIEDLKKA

-264 QETAKAK
+264 EETAKAK
-271 EESNKTDTQA
+271 EESNKSDTQ
-281 VKQNTSTPRSSGV
+281 VQKQNLRPSNGV
-294 SGGGRTGGA
+294 SGGGGVGGS
-303 SGAGGGSYGGGSSGV
+303 SGAGGGSYGGGTSGV

-324 DLPKVET
+324 DLPKAET
-331 LEELQQQKT
+331 LEDLQQQKT
-340 QLETEIADKQS
+340 QLETEITDKQS

-436 SLNSLKLSG
+436 SLNSLTLSG

-456 ARRSELESQIA
+456 ARRSELESQIS
-467 DKKTELGELQDKKE
+467 DKKAELEDLKAKKE
-481 QLVADKSDLEKEK
+481 ELEAEKTDLEKEK

-505 KEVLKN
+505 KEILKN
-511 ASPETKTAIKTYND
+511 ASPETKAAIEAYNTAQQD
-525 KQEAFESKKTE
+525 FESAKTE

-676 MADFAE
+676 MAEFAE

>member
-12 GLVETQQ
+12 GLVEAQQ

-24 PNNVST
+24 TGNVSSEGT
-30 EEADTSGYIIDGS
+30 DTSGYIIDGS
-43 STSTASQ
+43 STSTDSQ

-65 GELDITNNPFSMV
+65 GELDINPFSMV

-92 DNNGV
+92 DNDGV

-106 DGIIDGINGTLDNLK
+106 DGIIDGISGTLDNLK
-121 SVFAGLGLKV
+121 AVFTGLGLKV

-139 APSNDGEANAST
+139 APSADGEGNVST

-230 DSEDNED
+230 DSENNED
-237 GKDSISIDDLKKA
+237 GKDSISIEDLKKA

-264 QETAKAK
+264 EETAKAK
-271 EESNKTDTQA
+271 EESNKSDTQ
-281 VKQNTSTPRSSGV
+281 VQKQNLRPSNGV
-294 SGGGRTGGA
+294 SGGGGVGGS
-303 SGAGGGSYGGGSSGV
+303 SGAGGGSYGGGTSGV

-324 DLPKVET
+324 DLPKAET

-340 QLETEIADKQS
+340 QLETEITDKQS

-374 KKDMEDA
+374 KEDMEEA

-481 QLVADKSDLEKEK
+481 QLVAEKTDLEKEK
-494 ADLDKQKAELE
+494 ADLDKQKAELQ
-505 KEVLKN
+505 KEILKN

-525 KQEAFESKKTE
+525 KQEAFESAKTE

>member
-12 GLVETQQ
+12 GLVEAQQ

-24 PNNVST
+24 TGNVSSEGT
-30 EEADTSGYIIDGS
+30 DTSGYIIDGS
-43 STSTASQ
+43 STSTDSQ

-65 GELDITNNPFSMV
+65 GQLDTDNPFSMV

-92 DNNGV
+92 DNDGV

-139 APSNDGEANAST
+139 APSNDGEGNVST

-230 DSEDNED
+230 DSENNED
-237 GKDSISIDDLKKA
+237 GKDSISIEDLKKA

-264 QETAKAK
+264 EETAKAK
-271 EESNKTDTQA
+271 EESNKSDTQ
-281 VKQNTSTPRSSGV
+281 VQKQNLRPSNGV
-294 SGGGRTGGA
+294 SGGGGVGGS
-303 SGAGGGSYGGGSSGV
+303 SGAGGGSYGGGTSGV

-324 DLPKVET
+324 DLPKAET

-340 QLETEIADKQS
+340 QLETEITDKQS

-374 KKDMEDA
+374 KEDMEEA

-481 QLVADKSDLEKEK
+481 QLEAEKTDLEKEK

-505 KEVLKN
+505 KEILKN
-511 ASPETKTAIKTYND
+511 ASPETKAAIEAYNTAQQD
-525 KQEAFESKKTE
+525 FETAKTE

>member
-12 GLVETQQ
+12 GLVEAQQ

-24 PNNVST
+24 TGNVSSEGT
-30 EEADTSGYIIDGS
+30 DTSGYIIDGS

-65 GELDITNNPFSMV
+65 GELDINPFSMV

-92 DNNGV
+92 DNDGV

-106 DGIIDGINGTLDNLK
+106 DGIIDGISGTLDNLK
-121 SVFAGLGLKV
+121 AVFTGLGLKV

-139 APSNDGEANAST
+139 APSADGEGNVST

-230 DSEDNED
+230 DSENNED
-237 GKDSISIDDLKKA
+237 GKDSISIEDLKKA

-264 QETAKAK
+264 EETAKAK
-271 EESNKTDTQA
+271 EESNKSDTQ
-281 VKQNTSTPRSSGV
+281 VQKQNLRPSNGV
-294 SGGGRTGGA
+294 SGGGGVGGS
-303 SGAGGGSYGGGSSGV
+303 SGAGGGSYGGGTSGV

-324 DLPKVET
+324 DLPKAET

-340 QLETEIADKQS
+340 QLETEITDKQS

-374 KKDMEDA
+374 KEDMEEA

-467 DKKTELGELQDKKE
+467 DKKTELEELQDKKE
-481 QLVADKSDLEKEK
+481 QLEAEKTDLEKEK

-505 KEVLKN
+505 KEILKN
-511 ASPETKTAIKTYND
+511 ASPETKAAIEAYNTAQQD
-525 KQEAFESKKTE
+525 FETAKTE

>member
-65 GELDITNNPFSMV
+65 GELDINPFSMV

-92 DNNGV
+92 DNDGV

-106 DGIIDGINGTLDNLK
+106 DGIIDGISGTLDNLK
-121 SVFAGLGLKV
+121 AVFTGLGLKV

-139 APSNDGEANAST
+139 APSADGEGNVST

-230 DSEDNED
+230 DSENNED
-237 GKDSISIDDLKKA
+237 GKDSISIEDLKKA

-264 QETAKAK
+264 EETAKAK
-271 EESNKTDTQA
+271 EESNKSDTQ
-281 VKQNTSTPRSSGV
+281 VQKQNLRPSNGV
-294 SGGGRTGGA
+294 SGGGGVGGS
-303 SGAGGGSYGGGSSGV
+303 SGAGGGSYGGGTSGV

-324 DLPKVET
+324 DLPKAET

-340 QLETEIADKQS
+340 QLETEITDKQS

-374 KKDMEDA
+374 KEDMEEA

-481 QLVADKSDLEKEK
+481 QLEAEKTDLEKEK

-505 KEVLKN
+505 KEILKN
-511 ASPETKTAIKTYND
+511 ASPETKAAIEAYNTAQQD
-525 KQEAFESKKTE
+525 FETAKTE

>member
-1 MSIEELRLKNQ
+1 MSVEELRLKNP
-12 GLVETQQ
+12 GLVEAQQ
-19 SSGVK
+19 SSGSK
-24 PNNVST
+24 TNNVST
-30 EEADTSGYIIDGS
+30 NEADTWGYIIDGS

-65 GELDITNNPFSMV
+65 GELDINPFSMV

-106 DGIIDGINGTLDNLK
+106 DGIIDGISGTLDNLK

-139 APSNDGEANAST
+139 APSVDDEGNVST

-230 DSEDNED
+230 DSENNED
-237 GKDSISIDDLKKA
+237 GKDSISIEDLKKA

-264 QETAKAK
+264 EETAKAK
-271 EESNKTDTQA
+271 EESNKSDTQ
-281 VKQNTSTPRSSGV
+281 VQKQNLRPSNGV
-294 SGGGRTGGA
+294 SGGGGVGGS
-303 SGAGGGSYGGGSSGV
+303 SGAGGGSYGGGTSGV

-324 DLPKVET
+324 DLPKAET

-340 QLETEIADKQS
+340 QLETEITDKQS

-374 KKDMEDA
+374 KEDMEEA

-494 ADLDKQKAELE
+494 ADLDKQKAELQ
-505 KEVLKN
+505 KEILKN
-511 ASPETKTAIKTYND
+511 ASPETKAAIETYND

>member
-12 GLVETQQ
+12 GLVEAQQ

-24 PNNVST
+24 TGNVSSEGT
-30 EEADTSGYIIDGS
+30 DTSGYIIDGS

-92 DNNGV
+92 DNDGV

-106 DGIIDGINGTLDNLK
+106 DGIIDGISGTLDNLK
-121 SVFAGLGLKV
+121 AVFTGLGLKV

-139 APSNDGEANAST
+139 APSADGEGNVST

-230 DSEDNED
+230 DSENNED
-237 GKDSISIDDLKKA
+237 GKDSISIEDLKKA

-264 QETAKAK
+264 EETAKAK
-271 EESNKTDTQA
+271 EESNKSDTQ
-281 VKQNTSTPRSSGV
+281 VQKQNLRPSNGV
-294 SGGGRTGGA
+294 SGGGGVGGS
-303 SGAGGGSYGGGSSGV
+303 SGAGGGSYGGGTSGV

-324 DLPKVET
+324 DLPKAET

-340 QLETEIADKQS
+340 QLETEITDKQS

-374 KKDMEDA
+374 KEDMEEA

-467 DKKTELGELQDKKE
+467 DKKTELEELNAKKE
-481 QLVADKSDLEKEK
+481 ELESEKTDLEKEK
-494 ADLDKQKAELE
+494 TELDKQKAELE
-505 KEVLKN
+505 KEILKN
-511 ASPETKTAIKTYND
+511 ASPETKAAIEAYNTAQQD
-525 KQEAFESKKTE
+525 FETAKTE

>member
-1 MSIEELRLKNQ
+1 MSIEELRLKNP
-12 GLVETQQ
+12 GLIEAQQ
-19 SSGVK
+19 SSGAK
-24 PNNVST
+24 TNNVSAEGT
-30 EEADTSGYIIDGS
+30 DTSGYIIDGS

-65 GELDITNNPFSMV
+65 GQLDTDNPFSMV

-92 DNNGV
+92 DNDGV

-106 DGIIDGINGTLDNLK
+106 DGIIDGISGTLDNLK
-121 SVFAGLGLKV
+121 AVFTGLGLKV

-139 APSNDGEANAST
+139 APSADGEGNVST

-230 DSEDNED
+230 DSENNED
-237 GKDSISIDDLKKA
+237 GKDSISIEDLKKA

-264 QETAKAK
+264 EETAKAK
-271 EESNKTDTQA
+271 EESNKSDTQ
-281 VKQNTSTPRSSGV
+281 VQKQNLRPSNGV
-294 SGGGRTGGA
+294 SGGGGVGGS
-303 SGAGGGSYGGGSSGV
+303 SGAGGGSYGGGTSGV

-324 DLPKVET
+324 DLPKAET

-340 QLETEIADKQS
+340 QLETEITDKQS

-365 AEKQAMEDA
+365 GEKQAMEDA
-374 KKDMEDA
+374 KEDMEEA

-390 ETKDEYLELT
+390 ETKDEYLEVT

-494 ADLDKQKAELE
+494 ADLDKQKAELQ
-505 KEVLKN
+505 KEILKN

>member
-1 MSIEELRLKNQ
+1 MSIEELRLKNP
-12 GLVETQQ
+12 GLIEAQQ

-24 PNNVST
+24 TGNVSSEGT
-30 EEADTSGYIIDGS
+30 DTSGYIIDGS

-65 GELDITNNPFSMV
+65 GELDINPFSMV

-106 DGIIDGINGTLDNLK
+106 DGIIDGISGTLDNLK
-121 SVFAGLGLKV
+121 AVFTGLGLKV

-139 APSNDGEANAST
+139 APSADGEGNVST

-230 DSEDNED
+230 DSENNED
-237 GKDSISIDDLKKA
+237 GKDSISIEDLKKA

-264 QETAKAK
+264 EETAKAK
-271 EESNKTDTQA
+271 EESNKSDTQ
-281 VKQNTSTPRSSGV
+281 VQKQNLRPSNGV
-294 SGGGRTGGA
+294 SGGGGVGGS
-303 SGAGGGSYGGGSSGV
+303 SGAGGGSYGGGTSGV

-324 DLPKVET
+324 DLPKAET

-340 QLETEIADKQS
+340 QLETEITDKQS

-481 QLVADKSDLEKEK
+481 QLEAEKTDLEKEK

-511 ASPETKTAIKTYND
+511 ASPETKAAIKTYND
-525 KQEAFESKKTE
+525 KQEAFETAKTE